1 MTTMKK
7 VAFAWVTE
15 VIDFDNYEEAI
26 RYVQINLHK
35 GWKFRDY
42 CPKEY
47 IEKPYYPDDQYH
59 VKMEKYLSQF
69 VHHTWEDGTIYAF
82 KDKEVK
88 EFWTVEVQKP
98 YGKYNTGW

>member
-1 MTTMKK
+1 MKK

-26 RYVQINLHK
+26 SYVQNNLHK
-35 GWKFRDY
+35 GWQFRRWN
-42 CPKEY
+42 PKEY
-47 IEKPYYPDDQYH
+47 IEKPYYPDTQYH
-59 VKMEKYLSQF
+59 VKMEEYLNQF
-69 VHHTWEDGTIYAF
+69 VAHTKENKTIYTF